1 MCMIAHARNCF
12 AYSAPYIY
20 QDLQISRRRR
30 RRPGKTEA
38 IEY

>member
-12 AYSAPYIY
+12 AYSAPYVY
-20 QDLQISRRRR
+20 QNLQISRRR